1 MTVESA
7 AMMTA
12 DEAQRAT
19 ERIRLALDRVSTA
32 WADLGERIADAY
44 QRRAD
49 LALGYGSWAEYA
61 EAELKPAEGLAAEVR
76 RQLVGMLSQAGMSTR
91 AIAPTV
97 GVSPRQAAYDVEG
110 VQSLHTSTP
119 DPLAEE
125 KAEGRVVKLT
135 GPGSLCHSEPDRIDY
150 DTGEVLDETP
160 VAPTVTGLDGKT
172 YKRPEPNF
180 QRRAPLPEAIAS
192 TVYDV
197 ARKVERLERM
207 VADDRLP
214 QNRDKI
220 AVRSHSDLVRIID
233 ALQRVADQINPN
245 QE

>member
-1 MTVESA
+1 MGVDGSTVRRDVQVVQAAPPAPAHRFYRES
-7 AMMTA
+7 
-12 DEAQRAT
+12 D
-19 ERIRLALDRVSTA
+19 
-32 WADLGERIADAY
+32 
-44 QRRAD
+44 
-49 LALGYGSWAEYA
+49 
-61 EAELKPAEGLAAEVR
+61 PAE
-76 RQLVGMLSQAGMSTR
+76 
-91 AIAPTV
+91 
-97 GVSPRQAAYDVEG
+97 
-110 VQSLHTSTP
+110 
-119 DPLAEE
+119 
-125 KAEGRVVKLT
+125 
-135 GPGSLCHSEPDRIDY
+135 RIDY

-233 ALQRVADQINPN
+233 ALQRVADQINPTR
-245 QE
+245 E